1 MVISYTIINVFLT
14 RFIKNDA
21 LLIEHMFEK
30 RTKKQR
36 TIIYAFI
43 AFFVTLLI
51 AFMHFIIQ
59 GWIIELVLI
68 VAAIEYV
75 CVFYILY
82 LPLKYQRE

>member
-1 MVISYTIINVFLT
+1 
-14 RFIKNDA
+14 
-21 LLIEHMFEK
+21 MFEK

-43 AFFVTLLI
+43 AFGVTILL
-51 AFMHFIIQ
+51 ALMHYAAQ
-59 GWIIELVLI
+59 GWPIEMVLI

-82 LPLKYQRE
+82 LPLKYQRD